1 MADSTGIDK
10 GLRELTQ
17 ADFDGPAKIG
27 NAISDLAKSRMPDAE
42 REMEHRIGV
51 ARAAKDGDIAA
62 IVEARGVGASGLRKS
77 WPQIRE

>member
-27 NAISDLAKSRMPDAE
+27 NAISDLAKAEYRMLSERWSIGSASRAQP
-42 REMEHRIGV
+42 RT
-51 ARAAKDGDIAA
+51 A
-62 IVEARGVGASGLRKS
+62 I
-77 WPQIRE
+77 